1 MFSIGSFQESNEGGL
16 LGVKVT
22 CYLDGLE
29 VKISIGTLTAVESL
43 GGPCETSDTQENN
56 LFISF
61 CT

>member
-43 GGPCETSDTQENN
+43 GSPCETSDTQENN